1 MIIRG
6 LLRDVCRFDV
16 LFRQL
21 SGMAAQI
28 QQYAATVDSD
38 HTLCTPH
45 SFAIGKRGMVAEGE
59 RVCEPA

>member
-1 MIIRG
+1 M
-6 LLRDVCRFDV
+6 CRFDV